1 MSTDFSINQILK
13 PMREYKRSA
22 LCLLIVIA
30 AALYCFAPAYAD
42 PVSKGNTAAKK
53 AQQAQLEKQK
63 KALEQKRA
71 KVLKEAQKAI
81 AAGDYTKVILRMED
95 ALAADSKWKDGYK
108 LLGQVYLQLKNYVNA
123 AKSYGRYVE
132 LCPGDGA
139 MEREY
144 GKCLVEASELDR
156 AQEVWQTIFERD
168 ANDYEAV
175 YYLALIAYN
184 QNYLSEASKMVK
196 DACMLKSDYYEA
208 IALQVKIDTRA
219 HKYFDARKNLKYL
232 IETLPADSPILADLE
247 SLEKDVNDGVRNV
260 WILFGVCI
268 LLVGGV
274 IAAAFH
280 IKRMST
286 KVRIRPAPA
295 DMDSMS
301 ETSICR
307 YVLGHIMNITRLPR
321 GLCWVM
327 QLDGRHMNLALSE
340 LITDT
345 GVFSMRNVNKNSVG
359 DFIENL
365 GKEPFLYKSVCKDA
379 LFQETFPGLT
389 DALKDI
395 EINVGVPIV
404 WQEEFFGLILLGRSR
419 NSDKDDD
426 RRNFENGIERIKYV
440 AEEGAVALDRLFK
453 SKKRNYDTRT
463 CLWNREYFESQLID
477 MSMGCNVIDAP
488 LCAFMMV
495 VDQAKEVLENNDE
508 EVGNEFLYEVA
519 ASLQN
524 GVANE
529 DNVSLCHLDNGVFGL
544 VAPECNSDDGI
555 RLAKTLQTSMSQIKV
570 PNKEELTTG
579 SVAWAMFPED
589 SKDPK
594 MLRSVLNRA
603 FREIRAAGG
612 SQIARAQK
620 VEDATKEA
628 SVQTVEQPEEK
639 LVVTRRVNARADA
652 APPAAATFN
661 PTVSRPKPAGGQ
673 PIAPPARLAAPVPGA
688 VASAPA
694 AEASP
699 SGIHR
704 NAVSLNMNGVSAGAN
719 HLGAIGGGRSNYDN
733 GGAGASAAG
742 TPRLT
747 IPARRFQVDTNFE
760 VDIKLDEEGI
770 DSITQFCG
778 EEIFFDVVDSE
789 ILSLSESDSSFSMIY
804 IHFVNLSDLYR
815 KGKEEYM
822 RIRRDVSGVI
832 QAFLSDDDI
841 PGLIGKDDFAV
852 LCVGIGKEQ
861 AKSKAE
867 SINGA
872 LVSSHSAAST
882 AFGII
887 DIVGNDTTGK
897 ELVGKAKKLADS
909 PGVHM

>member
-1 MSTDFSINQILK
+1 M
-13 PMREYKRSA
+13 
-22 LCLLIVIA
+22 
-30 AALYCFAPAYAD
+30 
-42 PVSKGNTAAKK
+42 
-53 AQQAQLEKQK
+53 
-63 KALEQKRA
+63 EQKRA
-71 KVLKEAQKAI
+71 KIVKETQKAI
-81 AAGDYTKVILRMED
+81 AAGDYTKVILRLED
-95 ALAADSKWKDGYK
+95 ALAGDSKWKEGYK
-108 LLGQVYLQLKNYVNA
+108 ILGQVYLQLKNYVNA
-123 AKSYGRYVE
+123 AKAYGRYVAI
-132 LCPGDGA
+132 CPEDEA
-139 MEREY
+139 MKREY
-144 GKCLVEASELDR
+144 GKCLIEASELDK
-156 AQEVWQTIFERD
+156 AQEVWQSIFEKD

-175 YYLALIAYN
+175 YYLALVAYN

-219 HKYFDARKNLKYL
+219 HKYFDARKNLNYL
-232 IETLPADSPILADLE
+232 IETLPDDSPILADLE
-247 SLEKDVNDGVRNV
+247 TLEKDVSDGVRNV
-260 WILFGVCI
+260 WILFGVCL
-268 LLVGGV
+268 LLVAGV

-307 YVLGHIMNITRLPR
+307 YVLGHVMNITRLPR

-345 GVFSMRNVNKNSVG
+345 GVFSMRNVNKNSVE
-359 DFIENL
+359 DFVSNL
-365 GKEPFLYKSVCKDA
+365 GKEPFMYKSVCKDA

-404 WQEEFFGLILLGRSR
+404 WQDELFGLILLGRSR
-419 NSDKDDD
+419 NSNKDED

-440 AEEGAVALDRLFK
+440 TEEGAVALDRLFK
-453 SKKRNYDTRT
+453 SRKRNFDTRT
-463 CLWNREYFESQLID
+463 CLYNREYFESQLVD
-477 MSMGCNVIDAP
+477 MSMGCNVIEAP

-495 VDQAKEVLENNDE
+495 VDQAKEVLENNEE

-519 ASLQN
+519 NNLQN
-524 GVANE
+524 GVAKE
-529 DNVSLCHLDNGVFGL
+529 DNVALCHLDNGVFGL
-544 VAPECNSDDGI
+544 VAPECNADDGI
-555 RLAKTLQTSMSQIKV
+555 RLAKTLQTAMSQIKV

-639 LVVTRRVNARADA
+639 LVVTRRVNARSDA
-652 APPAAATFN
+652 AVPVNVTFN
-661 PTVSRPKPAGGQ
+661 PTVSRPKPTGNQ
-673 PIAPPARLAAPVPGA
+673 PLTPPTRLAAPVPGA
-688 VASAPA
+688 AAAPA
-694 AEASP
+694 QEAPS

-704 NAVSLNMNGVSAGAN
+704 NAVSLNMSGVSAGAN
-719 HLGAIGGGRSNYDN
+719 HIGAIGGGRSNF
-733 GGAGASAAG
+733 GEGTQGAPSSGPA
-742 TPRLT
+742 RLT
-747 IPARRFQVDTNFE
+747 IPSRRFQADTNFE

-789 ILSLSESDSSFSMIY
+789 ILSMSDSESTFSMIY
-804 IHFVNLSDLYR
+804 IRFVNLPELYK

-822 RIRRDVSGVI
+822 RIRKDVSGVI
-832 QAFLSDDDI
+832 QAFLGDDDI

-867 SINGA
+867 SISAA
-872 LVSSHSAAST
+872 LVSSHSAASA

-887 DIVGNDTTGK
+887 DIKGSDTTGK
-897 ELVGKAKKLADS
+897 DLIVKAKKLADS
-909 PGVHM
+909 AGVHV